1 MPYNPGVV
9 DISGQLYAQGM
20 ERGQQYLNKGINQF
34 FRTQEEETSFEA
46 KNKAMLAML
55 TANKE
60 QFGFK
65 DDESLKQ
72 FLKGSTFESQ
82 RDKYARMGTL
92 VENNIMMA
100 KKAQAEADAKSQND
114 LRAAQVT
121 QANAHARVFGA
132 QANALENPVPEPSM
146 TEDQFQ
152 DFRAKNPTLTV
163 SGNPVNGRYFK
174 VRVTDKEGKPLT
186 VTDLGDKIQFT
197 DPLTGA
203 IVKTEYKGAAPSPV
217 PFGAILLNQNVP
229 ATLPSVTPLP
239 VERGSINLE
248 QFNSPPPSMAPVG
261 LSSFIA
267 PSAASPLVNA
277 STGLGRQTNRPP
289 VTASP
294 SSVTTGQVISN
305 IIGGPQDSEE
315 KKKRAE
321 ETAAYDTSLNQSI
334 VQIKAINDALPLIN
348 KYTTG
353 IVGSI
358 NPTQDRQTLEAALKP
373 IQALTAFQGLSS
385 LKKGGVSLGQIAAFE
400 IDALTKI
407 QGNISD
413 LKQDPKVLIKNLESV
428 KANAELI
435 IALHDKREMLITE
448 GKTPIQ
454 IEKEL
459 RAFTA
464 ENRPDPN
471 KIVLWKA
478 IHPEDKSLSDND
490 ILNKDYIFTAQKNGK
505 TPVLH
510 NVNGILYRGPAPVTT
525 QGKSPSQI
533 QQQMGSPAPFVTPSV
548 PVNASTSAVDKDYT
562 SSGASFGEARR
573 PIAPMDPS
581 EEYNSRRFRSSDSGT
596 PSLTAFPPAPDAVIS
611 REQSAKALPAPL
623 TLSPETAKD
632 MRKIL
637 DDYENTQRKQR
648 GETPTFQITGSDGKK
663 RTINLKDGEVADKII
678 AILTGNSPTDLRPEL
693 EIDREATRLRTDEIM
708 RRELLLRQ
716 FQRLAPRGR

>member
-46 KNKAMLAML
+46 KNKAMLAMI

-60 QFGFK
+60 QFGLK

-100 KKAQAEADAKSQND
+100 KMAQGKAEVDSQNA
-114 LRAAQVT
+114 LRAAQVA

-132 QANALENPVPEPSM
+132 QANALQNSVSEPSM
-146 TEDQFQ
+146 TEAEFQ

-163 SGNPVNGRYFK
+163 SGNPVNGRYFNVK
-174 VRVTDKEGKPLT
+174 VTDKEGKPLT
-186 VTDLGDKIQFT
+186 VTDVGDRIVYT

-203 IVKTEYKGAAPSPV
+203 IVKIQNKGAAPSVV
-217 PFGAILLNQNVP
+217 PFGARVVNRNVP
-229 ATLPSVTPLP
+229 ATLPSVPPLP
-239 VERGSINLE
+239 VERGGINLE
-248 QFNSPPPSMAPVG
+248 QFNSPPPSMAPDG
-261 LSSFIA
+261 LRSFM
-267 PSAASPLVNA
+267 PRSVASRSVNA
-277 STGLGRQTNRPP
+277 SAGLGRQTNQPP
-289 VTASP
+289 VAAS
-294 SSVTTGQVISN
+294 SSPVTTEPRISN
-305 IIGGPQDSEE
+305 IPGGPQDLAE
-315 KKKRAE
+315 KKKQAE

-334 VQIKAINDALPLIN
+334 VQIKAIDDALPLIN

-358 NPTQDRQTLEAALKP
+358 NPFQDRQTLESALKP
-373 IQALTAFQGLSS
+373 IQALTAFQGLSA

-400 IDALTKI
+400 IDALQKI

-413 LKQDPKVLIKNLESV
+413 LKQDPNVLKKNLEAL
-428 KANAELI
+428 KANSELI
-435 IALHDKREMLITE
+435 ISLHNLREKLIVT
-448 GKTPIQ
+448 GKTPVE

-459 RAFTA
+459 RAFHA
-464 ENRPDPN
+464 ENRSDPN
-471 KIVLWKA
+471 KIVAWKA
-478 IHPEDKSLSDND
+478 IHPEDKSLPDND

-510 NVNGILYRGPAPVTT
+510 NVNGTLYRGPAPVTT
-525 QGKSPSQI
+525 QGKSPSEI
-533 QQQMGSPAPFVTPSV
+533 QQQMGSPAPFVPPSV
-548 PVNASTSAVDKDYT
+548 PVNASTFAVDKDYT

-573 PIAPMDPS
+573 PITPMDPS
-581 EEYNSRRFRSSDSGT
+581 EEYNSRRFRPSDSGT
-596 PSLTAFPPAPDAVIS
+596 PSLTAFPPAPDAAIS
-611 REQSAKALPAPL
+611 KEQSSKALPAPL

>member
-1 MPYNPGVV
+1 V
-9 DISGQLYAQGM
+9 S
-20 ERGQQYLNKGINQF
+20 
-34 FRTQEEETSFEA
+34 
-46 KNKAMLAML
+46 
-55 TANKE
+55 
-60 QFGFK
+60 
-65 DDESLKQ
+65 
-72 FLKGSTFESQ
+72 ST
-82 RDKYARMGTL
+82 R
-92 VENNIMMA
+92 NCW
-100 KKAQAEADAKSQND
+100 
-114 LRAAQVT
+114 
-121 QANAHARVFGA
+121 
-132 QANALENPVPEPSM
+132 
-146 TEDQFQ
+146 
-152 DFRAKNPTLTV
+152 AKNPSFSLT
-163 SGNPVNGRYFK
+163 
-174 VRVTDKEGKPLT
+174 
-186 VTDLGDKIQFT
+186 I
-197 DPLTGA
+197 
-203 IVKTEYKGAAPSPV
+203 
-217 PFGAILLNQNVP
+217 
-229 ATLPSVTPLP
+229 
-239 VERGSINLE
+239 
-248 QFNSPPPSMAPVG
+248 
-261 LSSFIA
+261 
-267 PSAASPLVNA
+267 
-277 STGLGRQTNRPP
+277 
-289 VTASP
+289 
-294 SSVTTGQVISN
+294 
-305 IIGGPQDSEE
+305 DS
-315 KKKRAE
+315 
-321 ETAAYDTSLNQSI
+321 SLNQSF
-334 VQIKAINDALPLIN
+334 VHIKAIDDALPLII

-358 NPTQDRQTLEAALKP
+358 NPTQDRQALEAALKP

-435 IALHDKREMLITE
+435 IALHDKREILITE

-471 KIVLWKA
+471 KIVIWKA

-490 ILNKDYIFTAQKNGK
+490 ILNKDYIFTARKNGK

-525 QGKSPSQI
+525 QGKSPSQ
-533 QQQMGSPAPFVTPSV
+533 A
-548 PVNASTSAVDKDYT
+548 TSAVDKDYT

-573 PIAPMDPS
+573 PITPMDPS
-581 EEYNSRRFRSSDSGT
+581 EEYNSRRFRPSDSGA